1 MRACLVDTIG
11 GTFVGVT
18 RELAGAGLRGLLLAH
33 DAEALGLAVE
43 LVDVDGREAPVVVSA
58 LHGRHGR
65 CRRAVMSVA
74 SKPPRA

>member
-1 MRACLVDTIG
+1 
-11 GTFVGVT
+11 
-18 RELAGAGLRGLLLAH
+18 
-33 DAEALGLAVE
+33 
-43 LVDVDGREAPVVVSA
+43 VVVSA